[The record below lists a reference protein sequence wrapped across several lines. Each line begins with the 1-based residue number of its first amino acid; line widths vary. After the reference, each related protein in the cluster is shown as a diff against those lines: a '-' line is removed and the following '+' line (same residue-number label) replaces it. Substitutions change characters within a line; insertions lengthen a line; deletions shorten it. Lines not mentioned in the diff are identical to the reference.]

1 MSSKQERLVRMLNL
15 NRKDKQSTEN
25 VYCRTGKGHVLYDAK
40 R

>member
-1 MSSKQERLVRMLNL
+1 MLSKQEMLVRMLNF

-25 VYCRTGKGHVLYDAK
+25 VYYRTGKGHVLYDTK